1 MTTPLSMAGDSVHPQ
16 ELSSIALNQP
26 VGIVLLATQLRSTV
40 VHLVAVMDAARQDPE
55 ASSIVIHCA
64 LQQKKDAY
72 I

>member
-1 MTTPLSMAGDSVHPQ
+1 MAGDSVHPQ
-16 ELSSIALNQP
+16 ELSSTALKQP
-26 VGIVLLATQLRSTV
+26 VDIVLLATQLRSTV
-40 VHLVAVMDAARQDPE
+40 VHLVAVMDAEGQDPE

>member
-1 MTTPLSMAGDSVHPQ
+1 MTTPLSIAGDSVHPQ
-16 ELSSIALNQP
+16 GFNGTALKQP
-26 VGIVLLATQLRSTV
+26 VDRVLLATQLRSTV

-64 LQQKKDAY
+64 LRQKKDVY

>member
-1 MTTPLSMAGDSVHPQ
+1 MTTPLSMASDSVHPQ
-16 ELSSIALNQP
+16 ELNNTALNHP

-64 LQQKKDAY
+64 LRQKKDAY